1 MSQSIP
7 NLSDTLTDEDT
18 PGDGGERVS
27 EGKEKRRDR
36 EGRAEEK
43 TRNEGT
49 ESSPSTPTLAKQ

>member
-18 PGDGGERVS
+18 PGDGGERVT

-36 EGRAEEK
+36 EGRAEQSRQGRKE
-43 TRNEGT
+43 R
-49 ESSPSTPTLAKQ
+49 SPVRPLLP

>member
-18 PGDGGERVS
+18 PGDGGERVT

-36 EGRAEEK
+36 EGRAEQGRADKEG
-43 TRNEGT
+43 RNGVQ
-49 ESSPSTPTLAKQ
+49 SVHSYPS